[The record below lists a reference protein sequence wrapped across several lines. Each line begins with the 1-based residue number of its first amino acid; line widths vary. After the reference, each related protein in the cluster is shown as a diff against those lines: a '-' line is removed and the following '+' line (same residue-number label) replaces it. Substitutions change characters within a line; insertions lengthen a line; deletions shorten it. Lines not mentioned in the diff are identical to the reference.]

1 MRLPAIHPGNGPA
14 APAAVTSKEGE
25 LETLVRAR
33 YPLIYIISWEE
44 RRVEA
49 LLQGLTERRGKRLF
63 VWTCTDG
70 VQALEGGLSVPVDP
84 AARDPLQALDFILNC
99 RDPAIFLPH
108 NQVDVAVSIPIE
120 SCGDNHFQV

>member
-33 YPLIYIISWEE
+33 YPLIYIVSWEE
-44 RRVEA
+44 RRVET
-49 LLQGLTERRGKRLF
+49 LLGGLTGRRGKRLY

-70 VQALEGGLSVPVDP
+70 VQAWEGGTLAPADP
-84 AARDPLQALDFILNC
+84 SARDPLAALDFIAAC
-99 RDPAIFLPH
+99 REPAIFLLKDFHPYF
-108 NQVDVAVSIPIE
+108 DDSRPTAT
-120 SCGDNHFQV
+120 